1 LTDEDG
7 LVPLRRA
14 LDEDLLDEA
23 RSAMQAAY
31 APYSGYRVGAVL
43 ETADGRRF
51 SGCNVENAAFP
62 VTMCAER
69 VALGAA
75 IRAGAREFTRL
86 ALCVSGSRPASPCGM
101 CRQALAEFADDIEV
115 LSVAMG
121 GDSNEDEGK
130 RVTWTLDELLPAR
143 FGGGDLAAGTDT

>member
-1 LTDEDG
+1 MTGESG
-7 LVPLRRA
+7 GAPSGRGP
-14 LDEDLLDEA
+14 DEDLLEEA
-23 RSAMQAAY
+23 RSAMEAAY

-43 ETADGRRF
+43 ETPDGRRF
-51 SGCNVENAAFP
+51 SGCNVENASFP

-75 IRAGAREFTRL
+75 VRAGAREFTRL

-101 CRQALAEFADDIEV
+101 CRQALAEFGDDMEV

-121 GDSNEDEGK
+121 GDPDEDEGK

-143 FGGGDLAAGTDT
+143 FGGGDLTAGTET